1 MFHSNTERLI
11 DYWRARKGACA
22 APARASIDPGEFPDL
37 APQVF
42 ILGRTGPGQY
52 VFRLAG
58 GLVDELHGGRLA
70 GVDALCL
77 WAETYRTPLQ
87 LALEAIRRQPEPL
100 VVAAEA
106 RAPKA
111 EAVLGL
117 EITFA
122 PLTSVSGEIDRILG
136 LYQPTTPV
144 AALLGQ
150 PIQVLTVRGVTAAR
164 PGEGELP
171 RLRLAA
177 VDGRQIA

>member
-11 DYWRARKGACA
+11 DYWRDRKGARA
-22 APARASIDPGEFPDL
+22 APTRASIDPGEFPAL
-37 APQVF
+37 MPQIF

-58 GLVDELHGGRLA
+58 GLVEDLHGGRLG
-70 GVDALCL
+70 GVDALGL

-87 LALEAIRRQPEPL
+87 LALEAVRRQPEPF

-106 RAPKA
+106 RAPRG
-111 EAVLGL
+111 ETLGL

-122 PLTSVSGEIDRILG
+122 PLTSASGEIDRIIG

-144 AALLGQ
+144 ASLLGQ
-150 PIQVLTVRGVTAAR
+150 PIKVLIVRGVTTAR

-177 VDGRQIA
+177 IDGRQIA